1 MLYSAY
7 LYERPVAIRYP
18 RGEGIGLP
26 IDKSFQE
33 IPFGKWEVLKEGS
46 DITLMA
52 CGPLV
57 YTALTAASDLE
68 KEGISCSVVNGRFI
82 KPMDRETI
90 VNLCSL
96 SRRVLTL
103 EENSI
108 VGGFGSGILEV
119 LSEEGVAADVKR
131 LGMPDRF
138 LRHGSPSTLRTHL
151 GLDLEGI
158 KKTVKQWLKIG

>member
-26 IDKSFQE
+26 IDSSFQE

-57 YTALTAASDLE
+57 YTALTAASNLE
-68 KEGISCSVVNGRFI
+68 KAGISCSVVNGRFI
-82 KPMDRETI
+82 KPMDREVI
-90 VNLCSL
+90 VNLSSL

-108 VGGFGSGILEV
+108 IGGFGSGILEV
-119 LSEEGVAADVKR
+119 LSEEGVIAEVKR
-131 LGMPDRF
+131 LGMSDRF
-138 LRHGSPSTLRTHL
+138 LRHGSQSALRAEL
-151 GLDLEGI
+151 GLDVEGI
-158 KKTVKQWLKIG
+158 EKIVRQWLKIG